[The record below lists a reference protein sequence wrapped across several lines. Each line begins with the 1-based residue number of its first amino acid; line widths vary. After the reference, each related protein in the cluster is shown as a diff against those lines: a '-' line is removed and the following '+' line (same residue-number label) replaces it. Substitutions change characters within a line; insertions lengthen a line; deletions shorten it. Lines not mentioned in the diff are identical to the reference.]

1 MEVFRAFVVGI
12 LMVIGSTAV
21 YITSVVHSIAQAA
34 LPGMSP
40 LDLDNVIMVSTI
52 HSPAYWVMAV
62 IFLTSGFVIVMF
74 RLQPTP

>member
-1 MEVFRAFVVGI
+1 MEVFRALVVGV

-21 YITSVVHSIAQAA
+21 YITSVVHSIAQAP

-40 LDLDNVIMVSTI
+40 LDLEDVIRASTI
-52 HSPAYWVMAV
+52 HSAAYWVMAV
-62 IFLTSGFVIVMF
+62 IFLTSGFVIVLF

>member
-1 MEVFRAFVVGI
+1 MEVFRALVVGV

-21 YITSVVHSIAQAA
+21 YITSVVHSIAQAK

-40 LDLDNVIMVSTI
+40 LDLEDVIRASTI

-62 IFLTSGFVIVMF
+62 IFLTSGFVIVLF
-74 RLQPTP
+74 RLRPTP

>member
-1 MEVFRAFVVGI
+1 MEVFRALVVGI

-52 HSPAYWVMAV
+52 QSPAYWVMAV
-62 IFLTSGFVIVMF
+62 IFLTSGFVIVLF
-74 RLQPTP
+74 RLRPTP

>member
-1 MEVFRAFVVGI
+1 MEVFRALVVGI

>member
-1 MEVFRAFVVGI
+1 MEVFQALVVGV

-40 LDLDNVIMVSTI
+40 LDLQNLISASTI
-52 HSPAYWVMAV
+52 HSPAYWMMAA
-62 IFLTSGFVIVMF
+62 IFLTSGIVIVLF
-74 RLQPTP
+74 RLQPIP

>member
-1 MEVFRAFVVGI
+1 MEVFRALVVGI

-21 YITSVVHSIAQAA
+21 YITSVVHSIAQAS

-62 IFLTSGFVIVMF
+62 IFLTAGFVIVMF

>member
-1 MEVFRAFVVGI
+1 MGVFRALVVGV

-40 LDLDNVIMVSTI
+40 LDLENVIRASTI
-52 HSPAYWVMAV
+52 HSPAYWVMAL
-62 IFLTSGFVIVMF
+62 IFLTSGFVIVLF
-74 RLQPTP
+74 RLRPTP

>member
-1 MEVFRAFVVGI
+1 MEVFRALVVGV

-21 YITSVVHSIAQAA
+21 YITSVVHSIAQAK

-40 LDLDNVIMVSTI
+40 LDLEDVIRASTI

-62 IFLTSGFVIVMF
+62 IFLISGFVIVLF
-74 RLQPTP
+74 RLRPTP

>member
-1 MEVFRAFVVGI
+1 MEVFRALVVGV
-12 LMVIGSTAV
+12 LMVIGSTVV

-40 LDLDNVIMVSTI
+40 VDLENVIRASTI
-52 HSPAYWVMAV
+52 SSPAYWVMAA
-62 IFLTSGFVIVMF
+62 IFLTSGFVIAMF